1 MMDINTVA
9 DSCVGDLS
17 VALGLVEAASELF
30 SPLSEKAVP
39 NSADACAV
47 YSRRHMID
55 SVLIAAHERVSS
67 AKEALAETLMEDADG
82 NQD

>member
-55 SVLIAAHERVSS
+55 SVLIAASGRIAD
-67 AKEALAETLMEDADG
+67 AKNALAETMDMPME
-82 NQD
+82 

>member
-1 MMDINTVA
+1 MLDINTVA

-39 NSADACAV
+39 NSADTYAV

-55 SVLIAAHERVSS
+55 SVLLAASGRIAD
-67 AKEALAETLMEDADG
+67 AKNALTETLDKPAE
-82 NQD
+82 